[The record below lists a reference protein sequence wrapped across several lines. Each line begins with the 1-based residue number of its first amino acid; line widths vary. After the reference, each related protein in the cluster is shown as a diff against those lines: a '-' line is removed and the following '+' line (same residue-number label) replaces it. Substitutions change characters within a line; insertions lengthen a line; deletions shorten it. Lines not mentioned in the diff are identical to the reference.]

1 MRGSTSQGNQRT
13 MAMFCICGDS
23 PVKILLCTCWTVTIG
38 SSSLVAGF
46 HSTGKVG
53 CALCCFLAI
62 SKMGWVIDRIA
73 AASKLEPNLQWR
85 AIQICESL
93 NCKVIVVIY
102 RWFPFLHLRSYKI
115 DLISL
120 LELRSTGIN
129 FLPIIFASDWF
140 QTSRSLSDWRIFRRF
155 DGDTRTAGRSLLF
168 EDRVFF
174 EGESGD
180 EFDECVWDVLGVVG
194 RESEI

>member
-38 SSSLVAGF
+38 SSSLV
-46 HSTGKVG
+46 
-53 CALCCFLAI
+53 
-62 SKMGWVIDRIA
+62 
-73 AASKLEPNLQWR
+73 WR

-140 QTSRSLSDWRIFRRF
+140 QTSRSLSDWRIFQRF

-194 RESEI
+194 HESEI